1 MVSVNGLPVAGI
13 ILVLNLVSVFLIVR
27 RHRFGWEIGLRQ
39 RFGVDRHWWI
49 PLTAL
54 GFALFFSLVSFSS
67 IRTAFIEKFE
77 IIALIFSFGVM
88 AEGLRASGFFRHL
101 AYRIVE
107 RGQGDTSKLIL
118 YMFALTS
125 VVTFFTSNDIVVYVL
140 TPIIVSICFQAG
152 IKNTKLMLLSQFI
165 AANTLSMGML
175 IGSPTNLIIAESV
188 GLDFFS
194 YLSLMFFPALIA
206 FGASFIL
213 LKFTVK
219 LLKRGKLPFFS
230 DLQFSEKYS
239 MPDEN
244 PVPEFTSQM
253 RDWILIFAFFVSL
266 VAAVTF
272 MDYSLIWCAGPAI
285 AISLTYWHFSGKHET
300 GVRKPLGNLPYGIF
314 FFGMTF
320 FIFAEQFSRTGFVNT
335 ELVPFLQN
343 FFQGNTLGTVF
354 TGIFGSGVMVNMFL
368 DLPSAAIIGQIL
380 PKLELGF
387 IAEKILTQASLVG
400 LNIGTYVTSIGALA
414 GLIWFE
420 EIRVQ
425 RNKEEEKIPDFD
437 AEMVFP
443 DRVDLLR
450 YGTTHFIFTG
460 LISAVFLLIEAG
472 LIKLLAG

>member
-1 MVSVNGLPVAGI
+1 MPVAGV
-13 ILVLNLVSVFLIVR
+13 ILLLNLVSVFLIVK
-27 RHRFGWEIGLRQ
+27 RHRFDWELGLRK

-49 PLTAL
+49 PLIAL
-54 GFALFFSLVSFSS
+54 GFAVFFSIVSFSS
-67 IRTAFIEKFE
+67 IQTAFVEKFE

-107 RGQGDTSKLIL
+107 RGRGDTGKLIL
-118 YMFALTS
+118 YMFVLTS
-125 VVTFFTSNDIVVYVL
+125 AVTFFTSNDIVIYVL

-152 IKNTKLMLLSQFI
+152 IKNTKLILLSQFI
-165 AANTLSMGML
+165 AANTLSMGMM

-194 YLSLMFFPALIA
+194 YLFLMVLPAFIA
-206 FGASFIL
+206 FSASFLL
-213 LKFTVK
+213 LKVTVK
-219 LLKRGKLPFFS
+219 LLRNGKLPFFS
-230 DLQFSEKYS
+230 DLEFGESYS
-239 MPDEN
+239 VPDEN

-253 RDWILIFAFFVSL
+253 RDWVLIFGFFVGL
-266 VAAVTF
+266 VAVVTF
-272 MDYSLIWCAGPAI
+272 MDYSLIWCAAPAVL
-285 AISLTYWHFSGKHET
+285 ISLVYWHFSGKHET
-300 GVRKPLGNLPYGIF
+300 GVREPLGKLPYGIF

-320 FIFAEQFSRTGFVNT
+320 FIFAEQFSRTGFVNS
-335 ELVPFLQN
+335 ELVPLLQN
-343 FFQGNTLGTVF
+343 FFQGSTLGTVF

-387 IAEKILTQASLVG
+387 MAEKILTQASLIG

-425 RNKEEEKIPDFD
+425 RSTEEERVPGLDG
-437 AEMVFP
+437 EMVFP

-450 YGTTHFIFTG
+450 YGTLHFFFTG
-460 LISAVFLLIEAG
+460 LIATVFLLIEAG
-472 LIKLLAG
+472 LIKLLTGGL

>member
-1 MVSVNGLPVAGI
+1 MESLPVAGI
-13 ILVLNLVSVFLIVR
+13 ILALNIVSVFLIVK
-27 RHRFGWEIGLRQ
+27 RHRFDWEIGLRR

-49 PLTAL
+49 PLIAL
-54 GFALFFSLVSFSS
+54 GLAVFFSVVSFSS
-67 IRTAFIEKFE
+67 IQTAFIEKFE

-88 AEGLRASGFFRHL
+88 AEGLRSSGFFRHL

-107 RGQGDTSKLIL
+107 RGEGDTSKLVL

-125 VVTFFTSNDIVVYVL
+125 AVTFFTSNDIVVYVL

-152 IKNTKLMLLSQFI
+152 IKNTKLILLSQFI

-194 YLSLMFFPALIA
+194 YLFLMFLPAFVA
-206 FGASFIL
+206 FGSSFLL
-213 LKFTVK
+213 LKATIK
-219 LLKRGKLPFFS
+219 LLKKDKLPFFS
-230 DLQFSEKYS
+230 DLEFEKSYS

-244 PVPEFTSQM
+244 PVPEFSPQM
-253 RDWILIFAFFVSL
+253 RDWILIFGFFVAL

-272 MDYSLIWCAGPAI
+272 LDYSLIWCAGPAI
-285 AISLTYWHFSGKHET
+285 VISMVYWHFSYKHKT
-300 GVRKPLGNLPYGIF
+300 SVKKPLGRLPYGIL

-335 ELVPFLQN
+335 DLVPFLQN
-343 FFQGNTLGTVF
+343 FFQGNTPGTVF
-354 TGIFGSGVMVNMFL
+354 TGIFGSGIMVNMFL
-368 DLPSAAIIGQIL
+368 DLPSAAIIGQII

-387 IAEKILTQASLVG
+387 IAEKILTQASLIG

-420 EIRVQ
+420 EMRVQ
-425 RNKEEEKIPDFD
+425 RNTEEERVPDLEGD
-437 AEMVFP
+437 MIFP

-450 YGTTHFIFTG
+450 YGTVHFFFTG
-460 LISAVFLLIEAG
+460 LIAAFFLLIEAG
-472 LIKLLAG
+472 LIQLVIGVV